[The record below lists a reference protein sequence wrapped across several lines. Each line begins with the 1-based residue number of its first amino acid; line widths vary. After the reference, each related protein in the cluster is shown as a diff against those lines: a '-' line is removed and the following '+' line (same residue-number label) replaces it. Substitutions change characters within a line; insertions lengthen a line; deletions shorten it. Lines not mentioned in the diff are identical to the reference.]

1 LHFKKRKSTTPKQQ
15 ARDKFQNIIR
25 ALAPHGATKLSKV
38 ATVSNEVKV
47 LFLERAKEIIRLV
60 DAWINHPKPR
70 QLEDL
75 VDGFYRLRRL
85 DCQAVI
91 NTIPDAEVDKSSKN
105 SLMNMILKVA
115 RYTEAARFL
124 LRTAKRFPIARHMQ
138 ILLVNLP
145 ENAFLRTPV
154 KSEYSLSLS
163 HMLSRIG
170 GPHNAKLTGQ
180 RYQADT
186 VYRLLDTTPNEA
198 DNDLT
203 AQACKTLATGKVHA
217 EVQLV
222 FYCEMLKKFQ
232 GLNSSLLPPR
242 IVCSSK
248 KACFL
253 CNLLV
258 SMHGKMRTPWC
269 HGKMY
274 PGWRLPK
281 CAGMD
286 LQLKFNQLLE
296 ERIRESVAL
305 LFERRAKTN
314 YPGPS
319 ESTLITL
326 PSLGSQPE
334 SVLPAKHDGK
344 AQSSDI
350 QAQGIDEVDRND
362 NDKVIGDNGIPKSS
376 SGPSSSIGGL
386 GSVTGEI
393 SGEGNERDKS
403 DLESQYG
410 LSNLSCRTE
419 KIAEE
424 RSQQVERVV
433 QEQSS
438 YAELET
444 DAQSA
449 QSTSSPKDS
458 DLVDCVKHDHDV
470 AQYED
475 PPDISDG
482 PVKDPEPG
490 EQPYQSPKLCE
501 DGVNSLKEYYHLR
514 EGRKLSQAIRPKHT
528 KVFFTRSLVVEVEY
542 STESSLKPAAEKE
555 PHKLPFSIDRL
566 GVGEIAR
573 LKDDE
578 TIPIGNAEA
587 IIGEIPVI
595 LPRMDNLYIAASGVV
610 FKIIF
615 H

>member
-1 LHFKKRKSTTPKQQ
+1 MGDPASLSCAENVALFNLLHASRKEGTLGKDCVPARPSVGPVESLTIHREDYVLSFERERSLAGALAYLSNIKDDPNRIPAICIEEVHRPRGKSSLRILLAVNRSEYKDGDDFLQTIKTGFEGIFAELSQAVDDNDDQVGLEHKIRQMIVSMCANRILHRLHFKKRKSTTRKQQ

-47 LFLERAKEIIRLV
+47 LFLERAKEIIRLI

-124 LRTAKRFPIARHMQ
+124 LRTAKRFPIARHVQ

-203 AQACKTLATGKVHA
+203 AQACKTLTTRKVHA

-258 SMHGKMRTPWC
+258 GMHGKMRTPWC

-334 SVLPAKHDGK
+334 SVLP
-344 AQSSDI
+344 
-350 QAQGIDEVDRND
+350 
-362 NDKVIGDNGIPKSS
+362 
-376 SGPSSSIGGL
+376 
-386 GSVTGEI
+386 
-393 SGEGNERDKS
+393 
-403 DLESQYG
+403 
-410 LSNLSCRTE
+410 
-419 KIAEE
+419 
-424 RSQQVERVV
+424 
-433 QEQSS
+433 
-438 YAELET
+438 
-444 DAQSA
+444 
-449 QSTSSPKDS
+449 
-458 DLVDCVKHDHDV
+458 
-470 AQYED
+470 
-475 PPDISDG
+475 
-482 PVKDPEPG
+482 
-490 EQPYQSPKLCE
+490 
-501 DGVNSLKEYYHLR
+501 
-514 EGRKLSQAIRPKHT
+514 
-528 KVFFTRSLVVEVEY
+528 
-542 STESSLKPAAEKE
+542 
-555 PHKLPFSIDRL
+555 
-566 GVGEIAR
+566 
-573 LKDDE
+573 
-578 TIPIGNAEA
+578 
-587 IIGEIPVI
+587 
-595 LPRMDNLYIAASGVV
+595 
-610 FKIIF
+610 
-615 H
+615 